1 MRLSSVPRKVPSSCG
16 ITHHFWWLS
25 PAPGQIAHVFL
36 TRPPRDRPRAAPFDL
51 HALGTPPALILS
63 QDQTLH
69 QNKLPQAAPLARR
82 SLRACVPLLVSHP
95 VAPAPRL
102 ATTPGTPVV
111 ALTFCVFTL
120 RHPTRLASRSRCR
133 CFLCSAPRARPR
145 QGHPHRSGP
154 CSTLTCQGALVN
166 LADSAIFTRR
176 LAAPA
181 IFTALSRCCQP
192 RARRCPSHSDSSVF
206 SGPLQRRGRI

>member
-1 MRLSSVPRKVPSSCG
+1 MRLSFPSRNWRSSCG

-36 TRPPRDRPRAAPFDL
+36 TRPPRDRPKAAPFDL

-102 ATTPGTPVV
+102 ATTPGTPLCIDVLCVHV
-111 ALTFCVFTL
+111 APPDQTRVPVTVSLLPLQRTTRPAPPGSPPSVRSVF
-120 RHPTRLASRSRCR
+120 HA
-133 CFLCSAPRARPR
+133 
-145 QGHPHRSGP
+145 H
-154 CSTLTCQGALVN
+154 
-166 LADSAIFTRR
+166 
-176 LAAPA
+176 
-181 IFTALSRCCQP
+181 LSRC
-192 RARRCPSHSDSSVF
+192 F
-206 SGPLQRRGRI
+206 GEFG